1 MQFFPLLLIL
11 TPSLLLT
18 HWPCTH
24 NATLEHQYLT
34 DSLTHSLDITV
45 SAPAITCTGRPF
57 RLNAAVTVASNHV
70 YPSNKIRYLNKT
82 HHNPHPIPLV
92 GAGASWWVEATGPA
106 TLANVSSIKQPS
118 TGVYTLELY
127 PFDEGI
133 YIII

>member
-1 MQFFPLLLIL
+1 
-11 TPSLLLT
+11 
-18 HWPCTH
+18 
-24 NATLEHQYLT
+24 
-34 DSLTHSLDITV
+34 
-45 SAPAITCTGRPF
+45 
-57 RLNAAVTVASNHV
+57 VTVASNHV